1 MFRSIL
7 FRILLLFMLF
17 RSVGAT
23 AQQGVVPSMGTEFW
37 LGFLQNYTGAQR
49 LDIFISGQV
58 NTSGTVTMP
67 LVGWSQPFT
76 VTANQTTTVT
86 IPVALAE
93 HTTSEVIENKSILIQ
108 TNDTVA
114 VFAINFQSF
123 TADGSQVFPIQS
135 LGTEYRV
142 QSYKGL
148 GSFSPGYSSELLVVS
163 TKDDTQVEITPT
175 ATTLGGRPPGVPF
188 IVDLDSGQTYQVQA
202 DNPQDDLTG
211 TTVVGTDSSGACRPF
226 AVFSGVV
233 CTNIPAGCTACDH
246 VFGQNLPRN
255 VWGTTYFSVPF
266 NTTTGYTYRILADEN
281 GTSVTVNGGAPLAMN
296 AGDVV

>member
-1 MFRSIL
+1 MSRSIL
-7 FRILLLFMLF
+7 FRILLLFMLV

-211 TTVVGTDSSGACRPF
+211 TTV
-226 AVFSGVV
+226 
-233 CTNIPAGCTACDH
+233 
-246 VFGQNLPRN
+246 
-255 VWGTTYFSVPF
+255 
-266 NTTTGYTYRILADEN
+266 
-281 GTSVTVNGGAPLAMN
+281 
-296 AGDVV
+296 